1 MIKLPKSKKTFD
13 RDRKGLPLISSNVD
27 ANHLGFTLIELLIVI
42 AIIGILVSIV
52 VVAINPARLVGEASD
67 SARRQ
72 ELSQVKNSL
81 QLYFNDFNSYPG
93 ALVDLETT
101 YMRNIPDFT
110 VPYSTSSAEGVPA
123 GEYRAGTILQYP
135 DTPLNDDNTRTK
147 CDPGIPT
154 GSSEWDDADYFIC
167 PD

>member
-1 MIKLPKSKKTFD
+1 MDKLLEKIKTID
-13 RDRKGLPLISSNVD
+13 RDRKGLPLINSNVD

-42 AIIGILVSIV
+42 AIIGILVGIV
-52 VVAINPARLVGEASD
+52 VVAINPARLVGEAND

-72 ELSQVKNSL
+72 ELAQVKNSL

-93 ALVDLETT
+93 ALTDLQTV

-110 VPYSTSSAEGVPA
+110 VSYSTSAAGIPS
-123 GEYRAGTILQYP
+123 GEYRAATILQYP
-135 DTPLNDDNTRTK
+135 DTPLNDDNTKTK
-147 CDPGIPT
+147 CNPVPT
-154 GSSEWDDADYFIC
+154 GVGWDDADYFIC